1 MALHKQTAD
10 LLAFLASLGN
20 PPLSKQT
27 VSEARAGYAAMRT
40 VSTVELPEVRN
51 LDAGGVPAR
60 LYRPTTEVT
69 GLCVFFHGGG
79 FVIGDLDSH
88 DDVCRKL
95 AVASG
100 HSVLA
105 VDYRLAP
112 EHRFPAAVEDAITAT
127 KWAHDHAH
135 ELGVDP
141 SRMAVAGD
149 SAGGN
154 LAAVVALFGG
164 VPLKFQL
171 LVYPVTDAYSTTQS
185 YFDNANGY
193 FLTADSMRWFFEH
206 YTGGDRSVVGNPRLS
221 PLLASDAELAATP
234 PAAVITAEYDPL
246 RDEGEQYATRLAAL
260 GVPTSLTR
268 FHGQIHAF
276 FSMSE
281 VLDDGAAAVALAGA
295 HLAKHLKAN

>member
-1 MALHKQTAD
+1 
-10 LLAFLASLGN
+10 
-20 PPLSKQT
+20 
-27 VSEARAGYAAMRT
+27 MR
-40 VSTVELPEVRN
+40 VASTVELPEIRDV
-51 LDAGGVPAR
+51 DAGGVPAR
-60 LYRPTTEVT
+60 LYRPTKDVT

-100 HSVLA
+100 HAVLA

-112 EHRFPAAVEDAITAT
+112 EHRFPAAVEDAISAT
-127 KWAHDHAH
+127 KWAHDHAR
-135 ELGVDP
+135 ELGVD
-141 SRMAVAGD
+141 STRMAVAGD

-154 LAAVVALFGG
+154 LAAVVALFSG
-164 VPLKFQL
+164 VALKFQL
-171 LVYPVTDAYSTTQS
+171 LVYPVTDGHSTTQS

-206 YTGGDRSVVGNPRLS
+206 YTGGDRSTISDPRLS
-221 PLLASDAELAATP
+221 PLLASDEHLAATP

-246 RDEGEQYATRLAAL
+246 RDEGEQYAQKLTSL
-260 GVPTSLTR
+260 GVPTSCVR

-276 FSMSE
+276 LNFGRF
-281 VLDDGAAAVALAGA
+281 LDDGYLAIA
-295 HLAKHLKAN
+295 QLADAIKRACAR

>member
-1 MALHKQTAD
+1 MALHQQTAD

-27 VSEARAGYAAMRT
+27 VEQARAGYAAMRV
-40 VSTVELPEVRN
+40 VSTVELPEVRDI
-51 LDAGGVPAR
+51 DAGGIPCR
-60 LYRPTTEVT
+60 LYRPTRDTT
-69 GLCVFFHGGG
+69 GLCMYFHGGG
-79 FVIGDLDSH
+79 FVIGDLESH

-95 AVASG
+95 AVSSG
-100 HSVLA
+100 HAVLA

-112 EHRFPAAVEDAITAT
+112 EHRFPAAVDDAIAAT
-127 KWAHDHAH
+127 RWARDHAG
-135 ELGVDP
+135 ELGVDA
-141 SRMAVAGD
+141 SRIAVAGD

-164 VPLKFQL
+164 VDLVFQL
-171 LVYPVTDAYSTTQS
+171 LIYPVTDAHSTTQS
-185 YFDNANGY
+185 YFDNADGY
-193 FLTADSMRWFFEH
+193 FLTADSMRWFFSH
-206 YTGGDRSVVGNPRLS
+206 YTGGDLTMANDPRLS
-221 PLLASDAELAATP
+221 PLLALDEELAATP

-281 VLDDGAAAVALAGA
+281 MLDDGAAAVALAGA
-295 HLAKHLKAN
+295 HLAKHLKAR

>member
-1 MALHKQTAD
+1 MALHQQTAQ
-10 LLAFLASLGN
+10 LLAFLSSLGN
-20 PPLSKQT
+20 PPLSEQS
-27 VSEARAGYAAMRT
+27 VDQARAGYAAMRT
-40 VSTVELPEVRN
+40 ISTVDLPEVRDV
-51 LDAGGVPAR
+51 DAGGIPAR
-60 LYRPTTEVT
+60 LYRPTLERT
-69 GLCVFFHGGG
+69 GLCVYFHGGG

-100 HSVLA
+100 HAVLA

-112 EHRFPAAVEDAITAT
+112 EHRFPAAVEDAMNAT
-127 KWAHDHAH
+127 RWAHAHAS

-141 SRMAVAGD
+141 DRLAVAGD

-164 VPLKFQL
+164 VKLKFQL
-171 LVYPVTDAYSTTQS
+171 LIYPVTDAQSNTQS
-185 YFDNANGY
+185 YVDNANGY
-193 FLTADSMRWFFEH
+193 FLTADSMRWFFQH
-206 YTGGDRSVVGNPRLS
+206 YTNGDHSVIGDARLS
-221 PLLASDAELAATP
+221 PLRAGDAELAATP

-246 RDEGEQYATRLAAL
+246 RDEGEQYAARLAGL

-281 VLDDGAAAVALAGA
+281 LLDDGAAAIALAGA
-295 HLAKHLKAN
+295 HVAKNLKAN

>member
-20 PPLSKQT
+20 PPLSELPVDQ
-27 VSEARAGYAAMRT
+27 ARAGYAAMRT
-40 VSTVELPEVRN
+40 VSTVELPEIRN
-51 LDAGGVPAR
+51 VDAGGIPAR
-60 LYRPTTEVT
+60 LYRPTLEVT
-69 GLCVFFHGGG
+69 GLCVYFHGGG

-95 AVASG
+95 ALASG
-100 HSVLA
+100 HAVLA
-105 VDYRLAP
+105 IDYRLAP
-112 EHRFPAAVEDAITAT
+112 EHRYPAAVDDAIAAT
-127 KWAHDHAH
+127 RWARDHAR

-154 LAAVVALFGG
+154 LAAVVALYGG
-164 VPLKFQL
+164 VDLKFQM
-171 LVYPVTDAYSTTQS
+171 LVYPVTNAHTTTQS
-185 YFDNANGY
+185 YFDNADGY
-193 FLTADSMRWFFEH
+193 FLTARTMHWFFDH
-206 YTGGDRSVVGNPRLS
+206 YVGGDRSVMTDPRLS
-221 PLLASDAELAATP
+221 PLLASDADLAATP

-246 RDEGEQYATRLAAL
+246 RDEGEQYATRLASL

>member
-10 LLAFLASLGN
+10 LLSFLASLGA
-20 PPLSKQT
+20 PPLSQQT
-27 VSEARAGYAAMRT
+27 VEQARAGYAAMRT
-40 VSTVELPEVRN
+40 ISTVELAEVRDV
-51 LDAGGVPAR
+51 DADGIPCR
-60 LYRPTTEVT
+60 LYRPTLGTIGV
-69 GLCVFFHGGG
+69 CVYFHGGG

-100 HSVLA
+100 HAVVA

-112 EHRFPAAVEDAITAT
+112 EHRFPAAVEDAIAAT
-127 KWAHDHAH
+127 RWVRDNARS
-135 ELGVDP
+135 LGVDAA
-141 SRMAVAGD
+141 RIAVAGD

-154 LAAVVALFGG
+154 LAAVVALYGG
-164 VPLKFQL
+164 VDLAFQL
-171 LVYPVTDAYSTTQS
+171 LIYPVTDAHSTTQS

-193 FLTADSMRWFFEH
+193 FLTADSMRWFFSH
-206 YTGGDRSVVGNPRLS
+206 YTGGDASMVNDPRMS
-221 PLLASDAELAATP
+221 PLIARDEELAATP

-281 VLDDGAAAVALAGA
+281 MLDDGAAAIALAGA
-295 HLAKHLKAN
+295 HLAKHLKAS